1 MRRSSWPARS
11 PAGWLLFGLTRGGL
25 ALLLALTSYALFSY
39 ALSRPVGVDVAA
51 YWNAAE
57 RLRDGAPLYASAEA
71 NASELYRYA
80 PWFAALW
87 IPATWLP
94 REWVVAVWVT
104 AMIGA
109 SALSTLPLLRRG
121 PTGWAAFALFAPL
134 QLQGAVFG
142 NVQPL
147 LVLMLMWGIGRR
159 SGPLWI
165 AIGAS
170 LKAAPLALALVYAGR
185 GEWRRAA
192 LATGLTAVLVAPML
206 LFDLSAYST
215 SPGPNQLSL
224 AGVSPFLFVPVA
236 LASVVAAFV
245 LARTRYGWVAG
256 ALAIVACLPR
266 LLTYQAGFLLVGL
279 SFRRTSANLAAD
291 TTERVPPSR
300 A

>member
-1 MRRSSWPARS
+1 MCRSSWPGRS
-11 PAGWLLFGLTRGGL
+11 AAGWLLFGLTRGGI

-39 ALSRPVGVDVAA
+39 ALSRPIGVDVAA
-51 YWNAAE
+51 YWSAAE
-57 RLRDGAPLYASAEA
+57 RLRDGAPLYAAAEA

-94 REWVVAVWVT
+94 RESVVAIWV
-104 AMIGA
+104 AVMIGA
-109 SALSTLPLLRRG
+109 AALSTLPLLQRG
-121 PTGWAAFALFAPL
+121 PTGWAAFAIFAPL
-134 QLQGAVFG
+134 QLQGAIFG

-147 LVLMLMWGIGRR
+147 LVLALMWGVGRR

-170 LKAAPLALALVYAGR
+170 LKAAPLVLALVYAGR
-185 GEWRRAA
+185 GEWRRAG
-192 LATGLTAVLVAPML
+192 LATALTAALVAPMF

-215 SPGPNQLSL
+215 SPGPNQQSL
-224 AGVSPFLFVPVA
+224 AAVSPFLFVPVA
-236 LASVVAAFV
+236 FASAVAAFA
-245 LARTRYGWVAG
+245 LARTRYGWLAG

-279 SFRRTSANLAAD
+279 SSKRPSANLPDDSAD
-291 TTERVPPSR
+291 RES
-300 A
+300 